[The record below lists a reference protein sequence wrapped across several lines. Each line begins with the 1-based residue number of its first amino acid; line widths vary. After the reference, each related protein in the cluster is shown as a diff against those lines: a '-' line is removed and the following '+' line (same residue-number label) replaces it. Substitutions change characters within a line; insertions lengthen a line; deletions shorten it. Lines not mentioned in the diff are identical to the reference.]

1 MQMLTLFIHK
11 EFKNSLHLRS
21 NSNCCN
27 QSNCHL
33 SALLMIHRC
42 RTSRLTSTTNSL
54 TSYKTNWSKQTISF
68 SKLAKIIFLPTTIG
82 AQIKFRPS
90 LKTISMKPNSMRRA
104 QNISSGNLWVMIER
118 TVLITAHHYLL
129 SSIKNKFMNRKDQ
142 FLWKTLP
149 ETNNFSS
156 KLCLHLKR
164 HLYKTSLITRVV

>member
-1 MQMLTLFIHK
+1 MEFHIKMGQRSWISAIQMMKKQKQISRCSRTLSSQKQTMTWTKTMKSTKAQRESSSYQRQQMQMLTLFIHK

-33 SALLMIHRC
+33 SALLMIHRY
-42 RTSRLTSTTNSL
+42 RTSRLTTTTNSY
-54 TSYKTNWSKQTISF
+54 TSYKTNWSQQTISF

-104 QNISSGNLWVMIER
+104 QNISSGNL
-118 TVLITAHHYLL
+118 
-129 SSIKNKFMNRKDQ
+129 
-142 FLWKTLP
+142 
-149 ETNNFSS
+149 
-156 KLCLHLKR
+156 
-164 HLYKTSLITRVV
+164 